1 MAEHDIAVLDKI
13 LEFLGFTIAINKHSI
28 WPYRV
33 LLISKRQV
41 TSQSLG
47 KSMRQT
53 MGNLVY
59 FFIEDQARDQA
70 RSDYKFKSYD
80 EILHGILTTPAFIVP
95 ESYDEY
101 EVKETK
107 VLSNPFYK
115 LTKEEAVIK
124 VDLER

>member
-13 LEFLGFTIAINKHSI
+13 LEFLGFTIAIDKHSI

-33 LLISKRQV
+33 LLSSKRQV

-53 MGNLVY
+53 INNRIYL
-59 FFIEDQARDQA
+59 FLEDQA
-70 RSDYKFKSYD
+70 RSDYMFKSY
-80 EILHGILTTPAFIVP
+80 EEVLHGILTTPAFIVP

-115 LTKEEAVIK
+115 LTKEEAAIK
-124 VDLER
+124 IDLER